1 MIAKTLSGLPFLDLE
16 FGGVYAGRSTL
27 VCGRSGTG
35 KTIASLHFIQ
45 QGIEQAERSLI
56 LSTMPANDL
65 VILAGSLG
73 FNFTPAIEHHDL
85 IMLEYQSFVPGTTI
99 GWKTIPAE
107 GYTQLRE
114 IIETNSI
121 SRLVLDSVLP
131 WIMVAETEHMA
142 EQVFSFVRSCDR
154 LGVTTLMTIPKPVS
168 NMAFRLKKTLESNTP
183 VSVLLSPGEQA
194 QQFTWH
200 TVKYLGDNKSTFPQP
215 YMIERG
221 RGIVPVQ
228 VAPTAGT
235 TEDAAM
241 PGTAMAD
248 MPAGPARVR
257 FSSRVPVGQTAPAG
271 EAGPAT
277 VKGPV
282 RLSSTWK
289 PQIKNQP

>member
-27 VCGRSGTG
+27 ICGRSGTG

-45 QGIEQAERSLI
+45 QGLEQGERSLI

-73 FNFTPAIEHHDL
+73 FDFTPAIEEHNL

-131 WIMVAETEHMA
+131 WIMVAETERMT

-168 NMAFRLKKTLESNTP
+168 NMAFRLKKTIESNTP
-183 VSVLLSPGEQA
+183 VSVLLSPGDQA

-200 TVKYLGDNKSTFPQP
+200 TVKYLGDKKSTFPQQ
-215 YMIERG
+215 YTIERG
-221 RGIVPVQ
+221 RGIVAVGKPSAPEAADD
-228 VAPTAGT
+228 VAG
-235 TEDAAM
+235 AASSAPSVN
-241 PGTAMAD
+241 PG
-248 MPAGPARVR
+248 RVR
-257 FSSRVPVGQTAPAG
+257 FSTRVPFAQGSAVGSTPPPT
-271 EAGPAT
+271 EPPPI
-277 VKGPV
+277 KGPV

-289 PQIKNQP
+289 PK